1 MSLTLHAGEIH
12 ALLGENGA
20 GKSTL
25 VKMFYG
31 SLQPTA
37 GEILWRGAPLRVDNP
52 AQARALGIAM
62 VFQHFSL
69 FEALTVSENIALALP
84 PASLADLSARIEAL
98 SQDYGLPL
106 AADQVVADLSVGERQ
121 RVEIIRCLLQEP
133 AVLIMDEPT
142 AVLTPQ
148 EADQLFETLRRLAD
162 EGCAILYI
170 SHRLAEVRALCHRA
184 TILRHGRVIAD
195 LDPAAET
202 ADPRRADGRHVDP
215 GAG

>member
-1 MSLTLHAGEIH
+1 
-12 ALLGENGA
+12 
-20 GKSTL
+20 
-25 VKMFYG
+25 MFYG

-62 VFQHFSL
+62 VFQRFSL

-84 PASLADLSARIEAL
+84 PGPSLADLSARIEAL

-106 AADQVVADLSVGERQ
+106 TANQVVADLSVGERQ
-121 RVEIIRCLLQEP
+121 QVEIIRCLLQEP

-148 EADQLFETLRRLAD
+148 EADQLFDTLRRLAA
-162 EGCAILYI
+162 EGCAVLLHLP
-170 SHRLAEVRALCHRA
+170 SPGRGAGAVPP
-184 TILRHGRVIAD
+184 RHHSAPWTGRRRSR
-195 LDPAAET
+195 PGGRNRRF
-202 ADPRRADGRHVDP
+202 PRRADGRHVDP

>member
-1 MSLTLHAGEIH
+1 
-12 ALLGENGA
+12 
-20 GKSTL
+20 
-25 VKMFYG
+25 MFYG

-84 PASLADLSARIEAL
+84 PGSRWPTCRR
-98 SQDYGLPL
+98 GLKLFRKTMACPL
-106 AADQVVADLSVGERQ
+106 TANQVVADLSVGERQ

-148 EADQLFETLRRLAD
+148 EADQLFDTLRRLAA

-170 SHRLAEVRALCHRA
+170 SHRLAEVRALCHHA
-184 TILRHGRVIAD
+184 TILRHGRVVAD

-202 ADPRRADGRHVDP
+202 ADSSPS
-215 GAG
+215 